1 MERTLSP
8 EGSPSQEDTLVYFC
22 FDSHGRAGQAQM
34 KLCQGL
40 VEKSSPLL
48 EILCPSSFVFL
59 VLRSLEL

>member
-1 MERTLSP
+1 
-8 EGSPSQEDTLVYFC
+8 
-22 FDSHGRAGQAQM
+22 M